1 MKEPDPKEKLVKIFD
16 SERESEALVV
26 QGLLTSAGIDAD
38 ITSIDAVQETF
49 PGVGG
54 TAILVRAEDEETA
67 RRIIEESQTLDDRD
81 VKGGV

>member
-54 TAILVRAEDEETA
+54 TAILVRAEDEEIA
-67 RRIIEESQTLDDRD
+67 RKIIEESQTLHGEDL
-81 VKGGV
+81 KGGV

>member
-1 MKEPDPKEKLVKIFD
+1 MNEPDPEETLVKIFE

-38 ITSIDAVQETF
+38 LTSIDAVQETF

-54 TAILVRAEDEETA
+54 TAIFVRAEDEEIA
-67 RRIIEESQTLDDRD
+67 RRIIEESQ
-81 VKGGV
+81 GV

>member
-1 MKEPDPKEKLVKIFD
+1 MKEPDPKETLVKIFD

-38 ITSIDAVQETF
+38 LTSIDAVQETF

-54 TAILVRAEDEETA
+54 TAILVRAEDEELA
-67 RRIIEESQTLDDRD
+67 RRIIEESQMLEDRD
-81 VKGGV
+81 VQGGV